1 MPKTVYQYVLFLK
14 DDPAQLPIRYL
25 NISEVSYIVG
35 KSKANLHNIYQRTGI
50 IYHGLYGI
58 EKFRKEVE

>member
-25 NISEVSYIVG
+25 NISEVSFITN
-35 KSKANLHNIYQRTGI
+35 KSKANLHNIFQKTSI
-50 IYHGLYGI
+50 IYHNVYGI
-58 EKFRKEVE
+58 EKFKKEIE